1 MHLCSSHKQGI
12 RARFLR
18 AHLTNLPPLPSQS
31 TASISAEQTLAL
43 SDVIIDSIQDIK
55 GKRIVRL
62 DLREVEDSPADF
74 FIVCEG
80 ESTVQVKS
88 ICNSIRMRAR
98 NERAERPG
106 SIEGMD
112 TGLWVCM
119 DYFDIVVHIFS
130 PEAREFYDL
139 ESLWSDAPVQ
149 TYEDI

>member
-1 MHLCSSHKQGI
+1 MSSQP
-12 RARFLR
+12 AV
-18 AHLTNLPPLPSQS
+18 S
-31 TASISAEQTLAL
+31 TSAKQTLAL
-43 SDVIIDSIQDIK
+43 SEIIVDSIQDIK

-62 DLREVEDSPADF
+62 DLREIEDSPADF

-80 ESTVQVKS
+80 ESTVQVKAIS
-88 ICNSIRMRAR
+88 GNVRQRAR
-98 NERAERPG
+98 NERGERPG
-106 SIEGMD
+106 SIEGME
-112 TGLWVCM
+112 TGMWVCM

>member
-1 MHLCSSHKQGI
+1 VLKIDFRG
-12 RARFLR
+12 RF
-18 AHLTNLPPLPSQS
+18 TNLPPLPSQP
-31 TASISAEQTLAL
+31 AVSISAKQTLAL
-43 SDVIIDSIQDIK
+43 SEIIIDSIQDIK

-80 ESTVQVKS
+80 ESSVQVKS
-88 ICNSIRMRAR
+88 IAGSVRQRAR
-98 NERAERPG
+98 NERGERPA
-106 SIEGMD
+106 SIEGME